1 MTNTTTAD
9 PLLDV
14 EIHYTSSFELLARG
28 WKICFFHSP
37 KDASVYICAYYKD
50 TRKYNIQDS
59 LSDGT
64 IVYYDEWIDAPTAR
78 RYWIHL
84 IKEIGYK
91 RIK

>member
-1 MTNTTTAD
+1 MTNTTPAD
-9 PLLDV
+9 QPLDA
-14 EIHYTSSFELLARG
+14 TSSFELLARG

-37 KDASVYICAYYKD
+37 KDGLVYICAYYKD

-64 IVYYDEWIDAPTAR
+64 IVKYDEWIDAPTAR
-78 RYWIHL
+78 RYWIYMT
-84 IKEIGYK
+84 KEIGYK